1 MTAGDNQSIHLFL
14 AGLLSQAA
22 APPSWSG
29 RSPESQGWEMLLF
42 GNCFIW
48 KCFSLEI
55 IVWKCFCL
63 KIVLFGN
70 VCLEMFMFGNV
81 CLEIVCLEMF
91 LLGNTF
97 VWKLFYLEMFCLEI
111 IVWNHCMG
119 S

>member
-1 MTAGDNQSIHLFL
+1 MLPT
-14 AGLLSQAA
+14 GLLTLTIMI
-22 APPSWSG
+22 G
-29 RSPESQGWEMLLF
+29 LF
-42 GNCFIW
+42 QQELKRFQ
-48 KCFSLEI
+48 E
-55 IVWKCFCL
+55 VWKCFCL